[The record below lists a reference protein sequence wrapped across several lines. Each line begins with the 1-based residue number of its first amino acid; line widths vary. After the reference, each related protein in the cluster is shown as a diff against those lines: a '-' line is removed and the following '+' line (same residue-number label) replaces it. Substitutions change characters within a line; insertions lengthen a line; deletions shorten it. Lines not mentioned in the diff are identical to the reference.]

1 VDVDEVGRVIAP
13 DLGEVLTSGPY
24 RSNSERAAI
33 GRSFPVQQIVSPFL
47 ISLGVLAG
55 VVCTGWVL
63 SGWLHD
69 RFPTPGGEP
78 DREDA
83 D

>member
-1 VDVDEVGRVIAP
+1 M
-13 DLGEVLTSGPY
+13 S
-24 RSNSERAAI
+24 
-33 GRSFPVQQIVSPFL
+33 QIVSPFL

-63 SGWLHD
+63 SSWLHD
-69 RFPTPGGEP
+69 RYTIPGP
-78 DREDA
+78 QRDLEDQ